1 MQQLIVIVP
10 VILAAVVVVV
20 YNDEGDCDNGVYYR
34 MTNYY
39 ENNLLE
45 CDNRTADHPQNKDVN
60 GSYSQFT
67 QEDMAMKC
75 NCENLPD
82 CLPVSKTNEV
92 LVSASTL
99 ISFPNPFN
107 STINFKSLTN
117 IEKIES
123 IIIYNTLGQE
133 VYKENFNATSSITID
148 LTQISEGL
156 YYSKISYT
164 DKKIHIVK
172 ITKI

>member
-1 MQQLIVIVP
+1 MSMVHIR
-10 VILAAVVVVV
+10 
-20 YNDEGDCDNGVYYR
+20 N
-34 MTNYY
+34 
-39 ENNLLE
+39 
-45 CDNRTADHPQNKDVN
+45 
-60 GSYSQFT
+60 S
-67 QEDMAMKC
+67 
-75 NCENLPD
+75 LPD